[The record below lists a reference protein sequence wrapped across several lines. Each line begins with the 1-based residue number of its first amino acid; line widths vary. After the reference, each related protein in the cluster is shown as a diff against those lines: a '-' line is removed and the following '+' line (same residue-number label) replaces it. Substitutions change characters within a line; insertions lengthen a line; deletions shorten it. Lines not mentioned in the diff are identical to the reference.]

1 MGAVLGFLLVR
12 SVLYRRMWWI
22 LLGHYSRVLDSN
34 FRTLGGVGW
43 RNVIGIWEDDAGIY
57 W

>member
-1 MGAVLGFLLVR
+1 MLGFLLVR